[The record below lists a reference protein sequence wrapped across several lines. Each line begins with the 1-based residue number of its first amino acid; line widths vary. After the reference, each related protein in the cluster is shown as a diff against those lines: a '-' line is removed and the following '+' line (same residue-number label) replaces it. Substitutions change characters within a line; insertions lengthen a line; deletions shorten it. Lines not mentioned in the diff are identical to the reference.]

1 MKRRAA
7 VKQVTP
13 AEQEERQARFRA
25 CPILVY
31 GIVLFTI
38 YALAG
43 KL

>member
-1 MKRRAA
+1 MKDVALA
-7 VKQVTP
+7 VV
-13 AEQEERQARFRA
+13 AWCREN
-25 CPILVY
+25 PILVY